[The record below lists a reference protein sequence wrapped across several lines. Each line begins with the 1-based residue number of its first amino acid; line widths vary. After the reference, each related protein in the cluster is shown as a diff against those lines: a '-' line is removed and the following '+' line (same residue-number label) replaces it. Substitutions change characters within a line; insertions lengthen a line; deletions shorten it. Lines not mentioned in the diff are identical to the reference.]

1 MLTSTRILPALL
13 VKPEKVI
20 DTLTLP
26 HDERHKRKF
35 LFTCDNKTE
44 FLLDLEKAHHL
55 KQGEGCLLADGS
67 VILIIAANEECLE
80 LTSENPARLLKLAW
94 HIGNR
99 HTPAEITETAI
110 YIAYDH
116 VLEQMVR
123 GLGVSLTKVTRQFQP
138 EQGAYHAH

>member
-1 MLTSTRILPALL
+1 MLIASRILPALL

-35 LFTCDNKTE
+35 VFNCENGTQ

-55 KQGEGCLLADGS
+55 KSGEGCLLSDGG
-67 VILIIAANEECLE
+67 VILIKAAFEECLE

-99 HTPAEITETAI
+99 HTPAEISESAI

-123 GLGVSLTKVTRQFQP
+123 GLGVNIARVTRQFQP
-138 EQGAYHAH
+138 EQGAYHQH

>member
-1 MLTSTRILPALL
+1 MLTSSRILPTLL
-13 VKPEKVI
+13 VKPQQVI
-20 DTLTLP
+20 DTLVLP

-35 LFTCDNKTE
+35 VFTCTNNTE

-55 KQGEGCLLADGS
+55 KHGEGCLLENGL
-67 VILIIAANEECLE
+67 VILIESALENCLE
-80 LTSENPARLLKLAW
+80 LTSDNPARLLKLAW

-110 YIAYDH
+110 YIADDH

-123 GLGVSLTKVTRQFQP
+123 GLGVNIKKVKRQFQP
-138 EQGAYHAH
+138 EQGAYHQH